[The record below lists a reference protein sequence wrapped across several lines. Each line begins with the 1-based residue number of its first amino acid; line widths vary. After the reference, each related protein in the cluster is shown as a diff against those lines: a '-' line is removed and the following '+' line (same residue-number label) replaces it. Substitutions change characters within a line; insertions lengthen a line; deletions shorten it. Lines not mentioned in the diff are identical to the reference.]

1 MARFVNKF
9 KQQHLGT
16 YRMKKAADSNPLF
29 YQTSS
34 VTPIVSRTEGIYI
47 WDESGNQYIDGSS
60 GAVISNIGH
69 NDPKIIAAIN
79 DQAKSTFFTYRTQFE
94 NRPAVDLATKLV
106 DHSAPHLERVF
117 YISGGSEAV
126 ESAIKLCRS
135 YFYSRGE
142 GNRHIFISR
151 APSYH
156 GSTFGALALTS
167 YAPLEIPYRPL
178 LNSCPKI
185 PAPTCYRCHYQKTYP
200 DCELACA
207 HALETAIKE
216 QGPENVAAFVVEPI
230 GGASTGALVPPE
242 DYFGVI
248 QEICQRYGILLIL
261 DEVMTGFG
269 RTGKLFAY
277 EHWDVAADIVA
288 LSKGMASGYYPL
300 GAIMVRDS
308 IVQTVLGGE
317 GFPHG
322 HTYAG
327 NPMGCAVGL
336 AVFDRIV
343 EGGLIDNAALMGKR
357 LKNGLITLA
366 EKFPIIGEVRG
377 RGLLLALEFVQDQE
391 SRQPFAEKLQVNDM
405 VTAQAFAEGLVIYP
419 RRPINGLS
427 GDHVLI
433 APPLIVTSNEVDE
446 ILTRL
451 DTALAR
457 VMSLL
462 S

>member
-1 MARFVNKF
+1 MQKISE
-9 KQQHLGT
+9 
-16 YRMKKAADSNPLF
+16 SNPLF

-34 VTPIVSRTEGIYI
+34 VTPIVSHAEGIYI
-47 WDESGNQYIDGSS
+47 WDESGNKYIDGSS

-69 NDPKIIAAIN
+69 NDPKVLEAIN
-79 DQAKSTFFTYRTQFE
+79 NQAKSTFFTYRTQFE
-94 NRPAVDLATKLV
+94 NRPAVDLALKLV
-106 DHSAPHLERVF
+106 AHSAPHLDRVF
-117 YISGGSEAV
+117 YVSGGSEAV

-142 GNRHIFISR
+142 GNRHVFISR

-156 GSTFGALALTS
+156 GSTLGALALTS
-167 YAPLEIPYRPL
+167 YSPLETPYRPL
-178 LNSCPKI
+178 LKSCPKI
-185 PAPTCYRCHYQKTYP
+185 PAPYCYRCHYQKSYP
-200 DCELACA
+200 DCDLACA
-207 HALETAIKE
+207 RALETTIRE

-248 QEICQRYGILLIL
+248 QDICQRYGILLIL

-277 EHWDVAADIVA
+277 EHWNVKADIVA

-300 GAIMVRDS
+300 GAIMTRDS
-308 IVQTVLGGE
+308 IVQTVLNGKE

-327 NPMGCAVGL
+327 NPMACAVGL
-336 AVFDRIV
+336 SVLDRIL
-343 EGGLIDNAALMGKR
+343 EDGLIDNAAVMGNM
-357 LKNGLITLA
+357 LKKGLHELA
-366 EKFPIIGEVRG
+366 QKYEIIGEVRG
-377 RGLLLALEFVQDQE
+377 RGLLLALEFVQNQE
-391 SRQPFAEKLQVNDM
+391 NRQPFSGNLQINNM
-405 VTAQAFAEGLVIYP
+405 VTSQAFAEGLVIYP
-419 RRPINGLS
+419 RKPINGLA

-433 APPLIVTSNEVDE
+433 APPLIVTANEIDE
-446 ILTRL
+446 ILNRL
-451 DTALAR
+451 DAGLAR

-462 S
+462 G